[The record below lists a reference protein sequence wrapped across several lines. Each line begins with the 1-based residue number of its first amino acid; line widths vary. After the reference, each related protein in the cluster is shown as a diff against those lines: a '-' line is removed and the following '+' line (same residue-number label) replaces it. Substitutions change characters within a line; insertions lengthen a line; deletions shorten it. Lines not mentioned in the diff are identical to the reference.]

1 MYRYRLGDHVY
12 VNFVNRDISG
22 KNVVDCD
29 TGYPLLEWV
38 DPAGKILIAST
49 AVMTNQATGD
59 YYYDAATAITSP
71 SGVFKANITCCT
83 SSVISKFT
91 MTFEVL

>member
-12 VNFVNRDISG
+12 VNFVNRDI
-22 KNVVDCD
+22 KNNITNCD

-38 DPAGKILIAST
+38 DPAEKVLVAST
-49 AVMTNQATGD
+49 AVMTNQGLGD
-59 YYYDAATAITSP
+59 YYYNAVAVTTSP
-71 SGVFKANITCCT
+71 SGVFKANIIC
-83 SSVISKFT
+83 SVLGIITKFT